1 MPGMGARQTTAGQH
15 GWKRYVALGD
25 SFTEGMCDPD
35 PTDPQRWRGWC
46 DRLAAELAARNPDGL
61 QYANVAVRGRL
72 LPEILSEQLP
82 VALDARA
89 DLVSLVGGGNDVL
102 RPAGDPDRLAASLEE
117 AVVRL
122 RSVGATVLLATGADP
137 RATPLIRRTRE
148 RSPSSTPTSGR
159 SPRGR
164 APTSSTCGACGL
176 CRTPG
181 CGRATG
187 STSPRRDTAGSP
199 CTRWRS
205 WGWMRVMTGP
215 RHWTRRR
222 PVDGERYCGTTHS
235 GFTDMS
241 RRGWHAGCAA
251 GPPAT
256 RCRPNGRS
264 CCTWGDLRPAR
275 SPRLAPSAQSA

>member
-46 DRLAAELAARNPDGL
+46 DRLAAELAARKPDGL

-137 RATPLIRRTRE
+137 RATPLIRRTRGKVAIFNAHIWSIATRQGANVIDLWGM
-148 RSPSSTPTSGR
+148 RSLQDARMWASDRIHLTTEGHRRVTLHALEVLGLDAGQDWATPLDPAPS
-159 SPRGR
+159 
-164 APTSSTCGACGL
+164 
-176 CRTPG
+176 
-181 CGRATG
+181 
-187 STSPRRDTAGSP
+187 
-199 CTRWRS
+199 
-205 WGWMRVMTGP
+205 
-215 RHWTRRR
+215 RRR
-222 PVDGERYCGTTHS
+222 REVLRDDAQWVHGYVAPWVARRLRRRSS
-235 GFTDMS
+235 GD
-241 RRGWHAGCAA
+241 AVQAK
-251 GPPAT
+251 
-256 RCRPNGRS
+256 RPELLHLG
-264 CCTWGDLRPAR
+264 
-275 SPRLAPSAQSA
+275 